1 MLFKGEDA
9 RYIPTGHVIYALDT
23 TLFAAP
29 FDAAARRVTGR
40 GLPVVEGVR
49 REVFVAGNTST
60 ANYGVTD
67 DGTLVYVHGPAESEP
82 VILRDLVLVDHQ
94 GVARAITDQRR
105 DYWRP
110 LISPDG
116 TRVAVEV
123 FDGNAARH
131 IWVVNVAT
139 GVSTQITFTGF
150 LNDFLAW
157 TPDGNSL
164 VFASTVE
171 GARRLFRKHVEGGD
185 AEALGVTGVAVPTDV
200 SRDGTLL
207 YSMGDQTAERA
218 IWTLSLSVRKP
229 VEILATPAQEHH
241 AKVLARRA
249 LAGVRVERIGAA
261 GDLRPT
267 VSDRGRHGEASLGG
281 RWRRAGVGAGRVGAL
296 LSRSASADERPD
308 PARTG
313 LRAGAASHLVFT

>member
-1 MLFKGEDA
+1 M
-9 RYIPTGHVIYALDT
+9 
-23 TLFAAP
+23 
-29 FDAAARRVTGR
+29 
-40 GLPVVEGVR
+40 
-49 REVFVAGNTST
+49 
-60 ANYGVTD
+60 
-67 DGTLVYVHGPAESEP
+67 
-82 VILRDLVLVDHQ
+82 VDHQ
-94 GVARAITDQRR
+94 GVAQAITDQRR

-123 FDGNAARH
+123 FDGNARH
-131 IWVVNVAT
+131 IWVVSVAT

-150 LNDFLAW
+150 LHDFLTW
-157 TPDGNSL
+157 TPDGKSL

-171 GARRLFRKHVEGGD
+171 GARRLFRKHLEGGD
-185 AEALGVTGVAVPTDV
+185 AEALGVTGEAVPTDV

-218 IWTLSLSVRKP
+218 IWTLSLSDRKP

-241 AKVLARRA
+241 AKFSPDGRWLAYASNESGQQEVYVRPYPIMQGTRA
-249 LAGVRVERIGAA
+249 
-261 GDLRPT
+261 
-267 VSDRGRHGEASLGG
+267 ASLGR

-313 LRAGAASHLVFT
+313 LRAGALSHLVFT